1 MTRREDRP
9 ELADAG
15 RLARKLLG
23 RTVRMARTEDQ
34 ALRRA
39 LLDHLGPNAAY
50 LPMVS
55 SSYPVYE
62 HVNPQVGVDAW
73 LAADPSRTHEV
84 VGITGVR
91 YPQHTEATI
100 SDIIQGGPDGSIG
113 SAGVGAPVRIALPF
127 GPLKARPTRTSA
139 TASTWCATVTTGWR
153 SCCCPPRSG
162 PEPR

>member
-1 MTRREDRP
+1 MTVREDRP

-62 HVNPQVGVDAW
+62 HVNLQVGVDARPGDQ
-73 LAADPSRTHEV
+73 LRPRGTRARHE
-84 VGITGVR
+84 
-91 YPQHTEATI
+91 HATELPAKARRRP
-100 SDIIQGGPDGSIG
+100 GPDR
-113 SAGVGAPVRIALPF
+113 A
-127 GPLKARPTRTSA
+127 ARRA
-139 TASTWCATVTTGWR
+139 A
-153 SCCCPPRSG
+153 
-162 PEPR
+162 